1 VRRPIFDEMRHNLGE
16 AYVEEMISVRS
27 DAEYDVFDTT
37 FDGSSQEY
45 TITPHDKVLET
56 EDVQQFKE

>member
-1 VRRPIFDEMRHNLGE
+1 MRQNLGE

-37 FDGSSQEY
+37 FNNDSSHYNTLSNEEKLLE
-45 TITPHDKVLET
+45 PDDVL
-56 EDVQQFKE
+56 